1 MEKIDVLTTELD
13 AYLTI
18 YKNQVEYFSDKPT
31 AVIEFCYG
39 RWDEEDIYIRFLKA
53 DARKIKE
60 QLEQLLKE

>member
-1 MEKIDVLTTELD
+1 MDKIDVFTTELD

-18 YKNQVEYFSDKPT
+18 YKAQINYFSDKPT
-31 AVIEFCYG
+31 EVIEFCYE

-60 QLEQLLKE
+60 QLEKLLKE